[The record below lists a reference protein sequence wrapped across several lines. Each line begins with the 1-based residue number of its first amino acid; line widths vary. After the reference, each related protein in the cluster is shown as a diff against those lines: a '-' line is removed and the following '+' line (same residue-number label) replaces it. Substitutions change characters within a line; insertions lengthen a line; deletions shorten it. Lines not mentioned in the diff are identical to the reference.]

1 MFDQLFTQP
10 PSALL
15 ELALAIG
22 GAATLTGATLI
33 ATRYFMKNS
42 QAQSSSQAA
51 EFNAKTAPNGFNLLG
66 VFLTGLGLTTM
77 IGASA
82 ATAWVHP
89 LAATLMFT
97 GVASGFSLLATSWQ
111 AERLAAIRAARTT
124 VLRVEPSQSS
134 TNESRKAA

>member
-42 QAQSSSQAA
+42 QAQSSFPTT
-51 EFNAKTAPNGFNLLG
+51 EFNGKTAPNGFNLLG

-111 AERLAAIRAARTT
+111 AERLAAIRAART

-134 TNESRKAA
+134 SNESRKAA